1 MKDSVQPGNFVHCC
15 ASSGMTRKK
24 ESCSSQ
30 WRSHVRKVVWGVSN
44 NLLSVAT
51 KENGSGATWHVAYTA
66 HRHEKAVA
74 SQLSRE
80 LETYLPVY
88 RSVHFWKGRRAE
100 IELPLF
106 PNYVFVRFTFEERIK
121 VLRHPSVVN
130 ILSFAGKP
138 ASLPDSEIE
147 LLRKATSLGQVG
159 PHPLLVEGK
168 RVLVK
173 AGPLSGLEATVL
185 RSKGRCRLVVCVK
198 TIQRAFLLELDANE
212 VELLPLPNAA

>member
-1 MKDSVQPGNFVHCC
+1 
-15 ASSGMTRKK
+15 
-24 ESCSSQ
+24 
-30 WRSHVRKVVWGVSN
+30 
-44 NLLSVAT
+44 
-51 KENGSGATWHVAYTA
+51 
-66 HRHEKAVA
+66 
-74 SQLSRE
+74 
-80 LETYLPVY
+80 
-88 RSVHFWKGRRAE
+88 
-100 IELPLF
+100 
-106 PNYVFVRFTFEERIK
+106 
-121 VLRHPSVVN
+121 VVN

-198 TIQRAFLLELDANE
+198 TIQRAFLLEIDANE
-212 VELLPLPNAA
+212 VELSPLPNAA

>member
-1 MKDSVQPGNFVHCC
+1 MAKLCRKGN
-15 ASSGMTRKK
+15 
-24 ESCSSQ
+24 Q
-30 WRSHVRKVVWGVSN
+30 GVSN
-44 NLLSVAT
+44 NFFSISA
-51 KENGSGATWHVAYTA
+51 KENGSRAAWHVAYTA

-74 SQLSRE
+74 SQLARE
-80 LETYLPVY
+80 LETYLPMY
-88 RSVHFWKGRRAE
+88 RSVRFWKGRRAE
-100 IELPLF
+100 IDLPLF
-106 PNYVFVRFTFEERIK
+106 PNYVFVRFTFDERIK

-159 PHPLLVEGK
+159 PHPLLAEGK

-212 VELLPLPNAA
+212 VELWPLPSAA